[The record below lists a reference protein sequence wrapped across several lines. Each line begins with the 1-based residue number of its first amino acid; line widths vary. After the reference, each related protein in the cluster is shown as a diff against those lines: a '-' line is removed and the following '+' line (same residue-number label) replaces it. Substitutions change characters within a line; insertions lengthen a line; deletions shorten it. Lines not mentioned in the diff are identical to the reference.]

1 MVETV
6 STTALMDTKTSNM
19 EKHIERSPGR
29 LGNYQNGPAY
39 PPGQTPARFDLD
51 AAWQRLLQ
59 LPLGL
64 LGILA
69 ISLLLLAISLPQT
82 TNATIPG
89 PAVTATPTVTPSPTV
104 TPESAD
110 LNAPAVAEHDTSSSF
125 SSLNVRPAGDYFV
138 AGRAERPTAPLLALS
153 AAQTTSIGHH

>member
-1 MVETV
+1 METK
-6 STTALMDTKTSNM
+6 ASNM
-19 EKHIERSPGR
+19 EEHVDRPNGY
-29 LGNYQNGPAY
+29 LVNYQTGPAY
-39 PPGQTPARFDLD
+39 SPTPTRFDLD

-82 TNATIPG
+82 TNATNFG

-104 TPESAD
+104 ASEAAG
-110 LNAPAVAEHDTSSSF
+110 LNAPAATHLHSSSSL
-125 SSLNVRPAGDYFV
+125 SSVPSAGGDSV
-138 AGRAERPTAPLLALS
+138 AGRNGGPNMALLALQPNGPS
-153 AAQTTSIGHH
+153 RASHPAQPPYR

>member
-1 MVETV
+1 
-6 STTALMDTKTSNM
+6 M
-19 EKHIERSPGR
+19 EKHIAKTNGR
-29 LGNYQNGPAY
+29 LGNHQTGPAY
-39 PPGQTPARFDLD
+39 PTGQTPARFDLD

-89 PAVTATPTVTPSPTV
+89 PVVTATPTVTPSPTV
-104 TPESAD
+104 TPEAASF
-110 LNAPAVAEHDTSSSF
+110 NAPAAAEQDTTSSF
-125 SSLNVRPAGDYFV
+125 SSLPQAGDISV
-138 AGRAERPTAPLLALS
+138 AGRVGERASFLLALS
-153 AAQTTSIGHH
+153 TEQTQRRQAGEPS